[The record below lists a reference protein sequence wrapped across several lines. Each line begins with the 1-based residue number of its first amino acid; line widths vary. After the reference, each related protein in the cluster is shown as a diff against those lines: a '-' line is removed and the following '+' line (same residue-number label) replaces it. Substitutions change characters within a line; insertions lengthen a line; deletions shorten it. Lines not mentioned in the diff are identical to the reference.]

1 MYEHACRAGCNAKNG
16 DNEAIIQQHHSYVT
30 HVIIIIVVVVIVIII
45 IIMIIMIM
53 IMIIIMIII
62 IIMIMIIIVVAI
74 ITTITNVNCTV
85 LLRQTLEYYSYCDT
99 TFCNYLNWFTCI
111 GIFISYIV
119 H

>member
-1 MYEHACRAGCNAKNG
+1 MYEHACRAGCNAKNW
-16 DNEAIIQQHHSYVT
+16 DNEAIIQQHHPSVT
-30 HVIIIIVVVVIVIII
+30 HVIIIVVVVIAIII
-45 IIMIIMIM
+45 I
-53 IMIIIMIII
+53 III
-62 IIMIMIIIVVAI
+62 IIMIMIIIIIIAI
-74 ITTITNVNCTV
+74 TTTITNVNCTV

>member
-1 MYEHACRAGCNAKNG
+1 MYEHACRAGCKAKNG

-45 IIMIIMIM
+45 IIMIIM
-53 IMIIIMIII
+53 
-62 IIMIMIIIVVAI
+62 MIMIIIVVAI